1 LTQLGNSDAGYWRE
15 SAACRHADPEI
26 LFPIGTCGPAMAEI
40 DRARRICAGCP
51 VRTCC
56 LDWALANGAAFG
68 IWGGLTEHERRAA
81 GRRERRTA
89 STADDSQEGDG
100 RWMTG

>member
-1 LTQLGNSDAGYWRE
+1 MTSNGDVGYWRE

-26 LFPIGTCGPAMAEI
+26 FFPIGTCGPAMAEI

-51 VRTCC
+51 VRTRC
-56 LDWALANGAAFG
+56 LDWALAHGAAFG

-81 GRRERRTA
+81 GHREPPAQAPPARARKG
-89 STADDSQEGDG
+89 TADG
-100 RWMTG
+100 